1 MRTVLQRH
9 GTVPLYLQLAQRLQE
24 RIDAGEFAAQVP
36 LPSESELAAR
46 YAVNRL
52 TVRQAMGELDRA
64 GAIEIR
70 RGVGTFLRTRVPQVS
85 VHVNPRSQA
94 VHAPGVQSPPD
105 PSTARVERVLGTAA
119 ATEGEA
125 VRALGRPA
133 EELSRVDTLVAPD
146 GNPLAVCS
154 YWLAAALVPDVLP
167 ALEAT
172 ANLAAA
178 LRQVLGGPVE
188 YDWRAFSATAADLTD
203 APLLGVPT
211 GHPLL
216 VREGVSCT
224 PDGAPV
230 YFVRR
235 RIRGDAL
242 RFVLHYRD

>member
-1 MRTVLQRH
+1 MQRH
-9 GTVPLYLQLAQRLQE
+9 GTVPLYLQLAQRLQR
-24 RIDAGEFAAQVP
+24 RIDAGEFGAGAA
-36 LPSESELAAR
+36 LPSESELAAH
-46 YAVNRL
+46 YSVNRL

-64 GAIEIR
+64 GTIEIR
-70 RGVGTFLRTRVPQVS
+70 RGIGTFVRTRVPQVS

-94 VHAPGVQSPPD
+94 VDVPDGAPPPD
-105 PSTARVERVLGTAA
+105 PRAARVERVLGTAPA
-119 ATEGEA
+119 DEGGEA
-125 VRALGRPA
+125 VRALARPA
-133 EELSRVDTLVAPD
+133 AELGRIDTLVAPD
-146 GNPLAVCS
+146 GRPLAVCS
-154 YWLAAALVPDVLP
+154 YWLAAALVPEVLP

-178 LRQVLGGPVE
+178 LHQVLGHPVE

-224 PDGAPV
+224 PDGTPL